1 MSAIFS
7 ALFAGLLFGA
17 GLALA
22 GMTDPSVVLGFLD
35 IFGRWNP
42 ALLFVMAGAVAV
54 TFVGYRLAL
63 ARPRPVLAPRF
74 LLPAAAHIDAPLVI
88 GAVLFGLGWGL
99 AGYCPGPAVASLV
112 SGNTDVLVFVITMAF
127 GMLFAPPLHAL
138 LRGMRAQA
146 HTAGEA
152 G

>member
-1 MSAIFS
+1 MPAILS

-35 IFGRWNP
+35 IAGRWNP
-42 ALLFVMAGAVAV
+42 ALLFVMAGAVIV

-63 ARPRPVLAPRF
+63 ARPRPLLAQRF
-74 LLPAAAHIDAPLVI
+74 LLPSVTQIDAPLIV
-88 GAVLFGLGWGL
+88 GAALFGLGWGL

-112 SGNTDVLVFVITMAF
+112 SGNVDVLMFVAAMVI
-127 GMLFAPPLHAL
+127 GMLLAPELHNWRRG
-138 LRGMRAQA
+138 LRELVE
-146 HTAGEA
+146 TVDETI
-152 G
+152 